1 MMPGLSL
8 AIDHVRPPS
17 SAPVHLNVSETF
29 TTHQGEGRHQGALAH
44 FIRLTGCNLTCSWC
58 DAAYTWDW
66 KHFDHA
72 AETHTRTPHDLADEI
87 DALTAQ
93 GAGRARIVITGGEP
107 LLQSNG
113 LAALFTELDAC
124 DLFAHHPLDLETN
137 GTRPLGPTARFW
149 STITCSPKVGP
160 SAGQIVPKW
169 GGPALDP
176 SIKDDD
182 RTEFKFVVASEA
194 DLDAAVEFAVHH
206 VLPRD
211 RCWLMPEGTTPAVIL
226 DRTPWVTR
234 AALGLG
240 WNFTSR
246 LHILAYGDTRGT

>member
-1 MMPGLSL
+1 MMPGLPL
-8 AIDHVRPPS
+8 AIDHVRSPPA
-17 SAPVHLNVSETF
+17 APIHLNVSETF

-66 KHFDHA
+66 RRYRHEDEVHQ
-72 AETHTRTPHDLADEI
+72 RTPHDLADEI
-87 DALTAQ
+87 DALQAL
-93 GAGRARIVITGGEP
+93 GAGRARVVITGGEP

-113 LAALFTELDAC
+113 LAALFAELDAC

-169 GGPALDP
+169 GAPALDP
-176 SIKDDD
+176 SIKGDD
-182 RTEFKFVVASEA
+182 RTEFKFVVAGSA
-194 DLDAAVEFAVHH
+194 DLDAAVEFAAHH
-206 VLPRD
+206 SLPRD
-211 RCWLMPEGTTPAVIL
+211 RCWLMPEGTTPATIL

-234 AALGLG
+234 SALMLG